1 MTYRW
6 APLASR
12 LGYTDT
18 RAKRA
23 AIRRAV
29 DDLTWS
35 THLATGQ
42 PLLTDLLALLPAA
55 GPDAV
60 AESAVTEVSSPAGGR
75 GYLCGWR
82 TSSGATYVALCTT
95 ATSGP
100 SLTSATLVSEE
111 LVLLARRPA
120 ATRSAIAA

>member
-6 APLASR
+6 APLADR

-35 THLATGQ
+35 THLATGP
-42 PLLTDLLALLPAA
+42 PLLTDLLASLPAA

-60 AESAVTEVSSPAGGR
+60 AESAVTEVSSSAGGR

-82 TSSGATYVALCTT
+82 TSSGATFVALCTT
-95 ATSGP
+95 TSGP
-100 SLTSATLVSEE
+100 SFTSATIVSEE